1 MYKAE
6 KIKTIQRPILD
17 LIKSNKINFVT
28 FFSKK
33 TAFAFNQLVLR
44 YKLQKYLLRME
55 CISLSNSIEKI
66 TKKNNFKKYYVSSN
80 ANRKSFLK
88 LKNSLHKII

>member
-1 MYKAE
+1 MLKNHPKE
-6 KIKTIQRPILD
+6 ICPKQNPFNSITSLRKI
-17 LIKSNKINFVT
+17 S
-28 FFSKK
+28 FSKK

-88 LKNSLHKII
+88 LINSLHKII